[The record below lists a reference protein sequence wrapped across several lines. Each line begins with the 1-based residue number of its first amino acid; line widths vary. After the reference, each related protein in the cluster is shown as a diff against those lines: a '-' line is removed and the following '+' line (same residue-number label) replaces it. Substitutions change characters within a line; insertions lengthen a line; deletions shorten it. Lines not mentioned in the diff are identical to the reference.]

1 MCGCFFAACDNNID
15 DIFSDDQTL
24 RLILMDALEEPYANP
39 KDEYVYKLMAQC
51 GAGLDRVVI
60 SNVSHELE
68 NNDKLPTIVLANDVT
83 VNEEGYLSA
92 SVKTAIIEYP
102 ITVPSLPGE
111 TISLDFTVTAKNG
124 QSQTITSSMLIAN
137 FKEKNTSGRA
147 YFYHTFKAKGYAF
160 YSTELDAA
168 YGMTPTLAT
177 YYKKNIEH
185 IDFYGVSDGA
195 TNYYFMSPDEPE
207 IVDNLEALK
216 DMNYV
221 PSEMRKT
228 LMVKLEGVDYK
239 KAKDKEI
246 MAIDFTNTVGKIQV
260 KKGDVIGFKTADGRK
275 GLLNITGASGKYIDF
290 KCKVQTVPQ

>member
-1 MCGCFFAACDNNID
+1 
-15 DIFSDDQTL
+15 
-24 RLILMDALEEPYANP
+24 
-39 KDEYVYKLMAQC
+39 
-51 GAGLDRVVI
+51 
-60 SNVSHELE
+60 
-68 NNDKLPTIVLANDVT
+68 
-83 VNEEGYLSA
+83 
-92 SVKTAIIEYP
+92 
-102 ITVPSLPGE
+102 
-111 TISLDFTVTAKNG
+111 
-124 QSQTITSSMLIAN
+124 
-137 FKEKNTSGRA
+137 
-147 YFYHTFKAKGYAF
+147 
-160 YSTELDAA
+160 
-168 YGMTPTLAT
+168 
-177 YYKKNIEH
+177 
-185 IDFYGVSDGA
+185 
-195 TNYYFMSPDEPE
+195 MSPDEPE